1 MLAAIWCI
9 FGFAGLI
16 VGAEILIRSGTRL
29 AALIGI
35 PPILIGLTVVSIGTS
50 MPELAVGIDA
60 ALVGSGALAVGNIA
74 GTNTFNILFILGL
87 SALLLPLSL
96 ELRTIRIDLPVMIAA
111 AVALVVMAWDG
122 LLTRTDGAI
131 LFAAA
136 LVYTAVIMH
145 GARRANRGDMAEYAK
160 EYGIAPGEHAGR
172 QVASHAA
179 LLGLSIV
186 VIVIG
191 ADWLVAGAIDLAR
204 MLGVSEGF
212 IGLTVVAI
220 GTSSPELVT
229 TVVSTLRRARDI
241 AIGNLLGSSTY
252 NILFILGATAVVP
265 ATGIEVAPA
274 LTHID
279 IPIMALVTL
288 VCVPIFLRGH
298 RVTRLE
304 GGLFVAAY
312 LAYLTY
318 LLVART

>member
-74 GTNTFNILFILGL
+74 GTNIFNILFILGL

-160 EYGIAPGEHAGR
+160 EYGIAP
-172 QVASHAA
+172 
-179 LLGLSIV
+179 
-186 VIVIG
+186 
-191 ADWLVAGAIDLAR
+191 
-204 MLGVSEGF
+204 
-212 IGLTVVAI
+212 
-220 GTSSPELVT
+220 
-229 TVVSTLRRARDI
+229 
-241 AIGNLLGSSTY
+241 
-252 NILFILGATAVVP
+252 
-265 ATGIEVAPA
+265 A

>member
-1 MLAAIWCI
+1 MIAAAWCI
-9 FGFAGLI
+9 LGFIALI
-16 VGAEILIRSGTRL
+16 VGAEILIRAGTRL

-60 ALVGSGALAVGNIA
+60 ALVGAGSLAVGNIA

-111 AVALVVMAWDG
+111 ALALVAMAWNG
-122 LLTRTDGAI
+122 VLTRTEGAI
-131 LFAAA
+131 LVAASV
-136 LVYTAVIMH
+136 VYTGVIIY
-145 GARRANRGDMAEYAK
+145 GARRESSAEKAEFAKAYA
-160 EYGIAPGEHAGR
+160 IAPGRDRGR
-172 QVASHAA
+172 QVAWNSV
-179 LLGLSIV
+179 LLILGIV
-186 VIVIG
+186 VILVG
-191 ADWLVAGAIDLAR
+191 AAWLVEGAVALAR

-229 TVVSTLRRARDI
+229 TVVSTIRRQREI
-241 AIGNLLGSSTY
+241 AIGNLLGSSIY
-252 NILFILGATAVVP
+252 NILFILGATALVP
-265 ATGIEVAPA
+265 AAGLEIGTLLV
-274 LTHID
+274 HVD
-279 IPIMALVTL
+279 IPIMAAVA
-288 VCVPIFLRGH
+288 VACVPVFAIGR

-312 LAYLTY
+312 GVYLAYL
-318 LLVART
+318 LIART